1 MYYIRI
7 LSNVRIGRIGWSG
20 VGDMSRLIGGDL
32 DCLDGNK
39 EEFKEYVK
47 VLNVLRKYVYV

>member
-1 MYYIRI
+1 MYYIRT
-7 LSNVRIGRIGWSG
+7 LSNVRTGRIGWSG

-39 EEFKEYVK
+39 EEFKEHVK
-47 VLNVLRKYVYV
+47 ASNVPRKYAYV